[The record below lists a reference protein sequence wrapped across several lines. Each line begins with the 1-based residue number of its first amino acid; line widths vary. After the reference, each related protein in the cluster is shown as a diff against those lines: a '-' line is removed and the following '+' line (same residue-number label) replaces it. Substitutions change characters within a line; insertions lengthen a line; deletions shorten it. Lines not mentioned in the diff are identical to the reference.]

1 MNFPGPNGCW
11 PTVAMMPTGIVTLY
25 RRRGSLPAFRVAN
38 PATRPSNTT
47 NAATNGATGSR
58 SCSGVSKTGGVSRR
72 AMTGAQWPS
81 SPQSLSL
88 LPLSS
93 GSDQR
98 VLSLAFASAI
108 LTGVVSHSLGLPF
121 DPVGAFRFF
130 SGFAAGLVAA
140 KITKDTDHG

>member
-1 MNFPGPNGCW
+1 
-11 PTVAMMPTGIVTLY
+11 
-25 RRRGSLPAFRVAN
+25 AN

-98 VLSLAFASAI
+98 VLSLEQGLLVRKVLVHSADRNPCTLCYTRGGQPVRAFGNQNLNS
-108 LTGVVSHSLGLPF
+108 
-121 DPVGAFRFF
+121 RFENCIDRR
-130 SGFAAGLVAA
+130 GRAGLTRLFA
-140 KITKDTDHG
+140 GF